1 MKTIKVRIPVTQLD
15 VIFRDLDASGEYLL
29 PEIFLD
35 FERQL
40 NNLKMVSDVKP
51 VGIYPRFHLS
61 GDWKDYEILSYGD
74 TTLQGRAHDTADKSK
89 GIRVSARQRKDSG
102 VQEDA
107 PVQQGEGAGLSKEF
121 GIKVIEETLNHFEY
135 GLINTDETF
144 NKIADVVLRV
154 TTKDQPGVTL
164 AMSDKRLG
172 EILKEKGVLK

>member
-15 VIFRDLDASGEYLL
+15 VIFRDLEDESLL
-29 PEIFLD
+29 LDTILD

-40 NNLKMVSDVKP
+40 NNLKLISEVRPIGV
-51 VGIYPRFHLS
+51 YPRFHL
-61 GDWKDYEILSYGD
+61 GGDYEILCASD
-74 TTLQGRAHDTADKSK
+74 TTLQGRAHDTTYKQHEL
-89 GIRVSARQRKDSG
+89 RVSARQRNDSG
-102 VQEDA
+102 V
-107 PVQQGEGAGLSKEF
+107 PKTLKKKQGSGDGLSKEK
-121 GIKVIEETLNHFEY
+121 GLQIIEETLSHFED

-172 EILKEKGVLK
+172 EILKEKGVKT

>member
-15 VIFRDLDASGEYLL
+15 VIFRDLEDESLL
-29 PEIFLD
+29 LDTILD

-40 NNLKMVSDVKP
+40 NNLKLISEVRPIGV
-51 VGIYPRFHLS
+51 YPRFHL
-61 GDWKDYEILSYGD
+61 GGDYEILCASD
-74 TTLQGRAHDTADKSK
+74 TTLQGRAHDTTYKQHEL
-89 GIRVSARQRKDSG
+89 RVSARQRKDSG
-102 VQEDA
+102 VPEDA

-121 GIKVIEETLNHFEY
+121 GIKVIEATLSHFED

-172 EILKEKGVLK
+172 EILKEKGFKI

>member
-15 VIFRDLDASGEYLL
+15 VIFRDLEDESLL
-29 PEIFLD
+29 LD
-35 FERQL
+35 TILDLERQL
-40 NNLKMVSDVKP
+40 NNLKLVSEVRP
-51 VGIYPRFHLS
+51 IGMYPRFHL
-61 GDWKDYEILSYGD
+61 GGDYEILCASD
-74 TTLQGRAHDTADKSK
+74 TTLQGRSSLASYKQHEL
-89 GIRVSARQRKDSG
+89 RVSARQCQDSG
-102 VQEDA
+102 VSKTLEKK
-107 PVQQGEGAGLSKEF
+107 QGSGDGLSKEK
-121 GIKVIEETLNHFEY
+121 GLQIIEETLSHFED